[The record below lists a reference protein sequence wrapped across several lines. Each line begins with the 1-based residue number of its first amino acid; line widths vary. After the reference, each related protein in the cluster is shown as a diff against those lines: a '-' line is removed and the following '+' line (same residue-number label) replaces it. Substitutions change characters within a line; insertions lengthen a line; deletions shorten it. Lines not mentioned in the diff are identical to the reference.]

1 MWDSMPVTVI
11 GLWTVLLVAQALAD
25 PQNAP
30 QLQAQAEA
38 GDPVAQLNLARAY
51 ERGSGIVRDEQKA
64 AEWYRKAAE
73 AGNAVAQN
81 RLGEMYRSGEAVE
94 ENKQAA
100 VGWWHKSARQG
111 NADAMCNLGR
121 AYYNGE
127 GVDIDDTLSY
137 AWFVLAKRAG
147 CERAAEAVE
156 REESQVRTSA
166 VTEGIKRIAEMF
178 DQGEFLPENQ
188 VEAAAWWLR
197 AAQRGDPDARLAYAT
212 KLINGQGVVQ
222 DLEQGRALCNKAVK
236 EGDPR
241 GDYCMGYLYQRGLG
255 VTLNTKKARN
265 WYELGAV
272 RGNPRAIRAL
282 AEMEAAGEGGKVDRL
297 RACLLY
303 AALAAAGDKDAL
315 RSLARLKREVSA
327 NDWSKIE
334 KQLPEMRVD
343 PAKLDSALRQVDVQ

>member
-1 MWDSMPVTVI
+1 MALTII
-11 GLWTVLLVAQALAD
+11 GLCTLLLVVQAPAN

-30 QLQAQAEA
+30 PLQAQAET
-38 GDPVAQLNLARAY
+38 GDPAAQLNLARAY
-51 ERGSGIVRDEQKA
+51 ERGDGVARDEQKA

-81 RLGEMYRSGEAVE
+81 RLGEMYRSGEGVK

-100 VGWWHKSARQG
+100 VEWYHKSARHG
-111 NADAMCNLGR
+111 NADAMCNLGA
-121 AYYNGE
+121 AYYNGD
-127 GVDIDDTLSY
+127 GADTDDSLSY
-137 AWFVLAKRAG
+137 AWFTLAKRAG

-156 REESQVRTSA
+156 RAESQLRPSA
-166 VTEGIKRIAEMF
+166 ITQGIKRIAEMY
-178 DQGEFLPENQ
+178 DRGEFLPENQ

-197 AAQRGDPDARLAYAT
+197 AAERGDPDARLAYAT
-212 KLINGQGVVQ
+212 KLINGQGVAQ
-222 DLEQGRALCNKAVK
+222 DLEQGHALCSKAVK
-236 EGDPR
+236 EGDSR

-265 WYELGAV
+265 WYERGAT
-272 RGNPRAIRAL
+272 RGNPGAIKAL
-282 AEMEAAGEGGKVDRL
+282 AQMEVAGEGGKVDRL
-297 RACLLY
+297 KACLLY

-315 RSLARLKREVSA
+315 RSLARLKKEVSA

-343 PAKLDSALRQVDVQ
+343 PAKLDSALLQVDAQ